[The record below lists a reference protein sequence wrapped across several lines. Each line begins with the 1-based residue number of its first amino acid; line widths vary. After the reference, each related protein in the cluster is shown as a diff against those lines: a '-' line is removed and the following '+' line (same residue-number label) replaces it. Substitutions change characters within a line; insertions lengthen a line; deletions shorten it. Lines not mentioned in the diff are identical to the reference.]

1 MSSSNAAHSASASAV
16 HSAMA
21 IETVLNDQL
30 GAILGPIGDI
40 AVLWK
45 IHDTVCKRIRALE
58 KATRGKPKKER
69 DPNAPKK
76 EAGPQLLA
84 WNAEVARVE
93 AVSAGSKKGKLTYN
107 HARAVAGRLKE
118 AGLLNVKKDATV
130 LPSDEAILKAVEAYY
145 VEVNPESASAQADAK
160 AGAKA
165 KTGSKSTSEDKS
177 YKKRELKEPVEPM
190 AETAPTASSAPTPTA
205 SSAPTPMAS
214 SAPNPKKN
222 AAATAKPDP
231 KKAEKKAP
239 EPVSMEPYDYII
251 DGKAYERLDINGYA
265 FIWNEKGKYMGV
277 YDEKKK
283 AFDTSVEDP
292 TM

>member
-1 MSSSNAAHSASASAV
+1 MSSATAAHSASASAV

-30 GAILGPIGDI
+30 GAILGPINDSAI
-40 AVLWK
+40 LWK

-84 WNAEVARVE
+84 WNAQVARVE

-145 VEVNPESASAQADAK
+145 VEVNPESASAQASAK
-160 AGAKA
+160 AEAKA
-165 KTGSKSTSEDKS
+165 KTGSKSTTEDKS

-190 AETAPTASSAPTPTA
+190 AETAPMPTPTA
-205 SSAPTPMAS
+205 SSV
-214 SAPNPKKN
+214 PNPKKN
-222 AAATAKPDP
+222 AAATAKPDH

-283 AFDTSVEDP
+283 EFDTSVEDP

>member
-1 MSSSNAAHSASASAV
+1 MSATAAHSAA

-30 GAILGPIGDI
+30 SALLGPINDL

-45 IHDTVCKRIRALE
+45 IHDTVGKRIRAVE

-69 DPNAPKK
+69 DPDAPKK
-76 EAGPQLLA
+76 AAGPQLLA
-84 WNAEVARVE
+84 WNAQVARVE
-93 AVSAGSKKGKLTYN
+93 AVSAGAKKGKLTYN

-130 LPSDEAILKAVEAYY
+130 LPTDDDILKAVEVYY
-145 VEVNPESASAQADAK
+145 KEVNPVSASAQASQK
-160 AGAKA
+160 AETKP
-165 KTGSKSTSEDKS
+165 E
-177 YKKRELKEPVEPM
+177 KKKEKEQVVEEEEAEEPVKEM
-190 AETAPTASSAPTPTA
+190 KKVEKTIKKAEA
-205 SSAPTPMAS
+205 
-214 SAPNPKKN
+214 
-222 AAATAKPDP
+222 P
-231 KKAEKKAP
+231 KKADASAKADKKADKKAS
-239 EPVSMEPYDYII
+239 EPVSMDPYDYII
-251 DGKAYERLDINGYA
+251 DGKPYERLDINGYA

-283 AFDTSVEDP
+283 TFDTSVEDP

>member
-1 MSSSNAAHSASASAV
+1 MSNATAAHSASASAAY
-16 HSAMA
+16 SASA

-30 GAILGPIGDI
+30 GAILGPINDPAI
-40 AVLWK
+40 LWK

-69 DPNAPKK
+69 DPDAPKK

-84 WNAEVARVE
+84 WNAQVARVE
-93 AVSAGSKKGKLTYN
+93 AVSAGAKKGKLTYN

-130 LPSDEAILKAVEAYY
+130 LPTDDEILKAVEVYY
-145 VEVNPESASAQADAK
+145 KEVNPEPAS
-160 AGAKA
+160 AKA
-165 KTGSKSTSEDKS
+165 KAEAKPE
-177 YKKRELKEPVEPM
+177 KKKLKEQEEEETEEPVKESKKTEKTIKK
-190 AETAPTASSAPTPTA
+190 AEA
-205 SSAPTPMAS
+205 
-214 SAPNPKKN
+214 
-222 AAATAKPDP
+222 P
-231 KKAEKKAP
+231 KKADASAKADKKADKKSS
-239 EPVSMEPYDYII
+239 EPVSMDPYDYII
-251 DGKAYERLDINGYA
+251 DGKPYERLDINGYA

-283 AFDTSVEDP
+283 TFDTSVEDP